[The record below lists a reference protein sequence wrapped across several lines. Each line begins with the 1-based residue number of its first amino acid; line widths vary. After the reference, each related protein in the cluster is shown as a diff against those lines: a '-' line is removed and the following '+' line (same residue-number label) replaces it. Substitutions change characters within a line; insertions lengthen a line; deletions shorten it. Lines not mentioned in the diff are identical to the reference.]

1 MNVDLRSTL
10 RTSVKSALT
19 ELPPVGQRD
28 STIQW
33 AKAAR
38 RALAEKTKGKEKL
51 VVENKAQKDTE
62 YGPKTE
68 ITEEF
73 GSHPKRNGK
82 ERKAEFRI
90 QRFISKSIPGIL
102 QARGAQAG

>member
-1 MNVDLRSTL
+1 M
-10 RTSVKSALT
+10 
-19 ELPPVGQRD
+19 PPVGQRD
-28 STIQW
+28 STIHR

-51 VVENKAQKDTE
+51 VEENKAQKDTE

-73 GSHPKRNGK
+73 GSHPRRNGK

-90 QRFISKSIPGIL
+90 QRFISKNIPGIL
-102 QARGAQAG
+102 QARGEQAG